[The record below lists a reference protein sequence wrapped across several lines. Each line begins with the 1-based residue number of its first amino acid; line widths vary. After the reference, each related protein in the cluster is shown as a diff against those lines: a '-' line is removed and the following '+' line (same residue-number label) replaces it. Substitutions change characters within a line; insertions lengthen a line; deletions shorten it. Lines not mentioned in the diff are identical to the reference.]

1 MSAKEDYVEDSL
13 EFYIKFPPAT
23 TGEVS
28 EAAPLNYNN
37 DYVFVYNEEN
47 VPVVLLLGWAGCQ
60 DKYLQKYSKIY
71 EDRGLI
77 TVRYTAP
84 ISKLFWQRSDM
95 LLIGD
100 KILKLLCD
108 MNFDNHPVIVH
119 VFSNGGAYLYQH
131 IALAMKRS
139 KQPIQIRGMIFDS
152 APGERRVMG
161 LFRALKVIL
170 GKDRPC
176 GPIKSAFVSM
186 VLIILWIVEV
196 SYLTVVKLSETK
208 TLPRHIVSKLWA
220 YIRLT
225 Y

>member
-13 EFYIKFPPAT
+13 EFYIKFPPSN
-23 TGEVS
+23 TGEVG
-28 EAAPLNYNN
+28 EAAPSLMGQNAN
-37 DYVFVYNEEN
+37 DYIFVYNDEN

-84 ISKLFWQRSDM
+84 ISKLFWHRSDM

-100 KILKLLCD
+100 KILRLLYD
-108 MNFDNHPVIVH
+108 MNFDQHPVIVH

-131 IALAMKRS
+131 IALAIRRAQM
-139 KQPIQIRGMIFDS
+139 PIQIRGMIFDS
-152 APGERRVMG
+152 APGERRVTG

-170 GKDRPC
+170 GKDKPC
-176 GPIKSAFVSM
+176 GPLKSAFVSM

-196 SYLTVVKLSETK
+196 SSSAL
-208 TLPRHIVSKLWA
+208 
-220 YIRLT
+220 
-225 Y
+225 